1 MERRNYWKDVFT
13 IQGTITPYIQWRV
26 LIFGLWATL
35 VWWCTNHLFQIQIEL
50 GVAPY
55 EIIGAV
61 MALLLVLRTN
71 SGYDRWYEGRKLW
84 GGIVNQSRNLGVIA
98 VSYGP
103 ENQKWR
109 DAFLRWVS
117 AYPYI
122 AKHSLR
128 GEKDF
133 SDLKQIL
140 HRDEIKELTEAN
152 YAPIIASA
160 RIAKLLKQAREELG
174 MDGFAFMKAEEQ
186 RALLIDYLGAC
197 ERILKTPLARV
208 ISIKVRKF
216 LFLFLGVLPI
226 AIVDR
231 SGAMTPLLTVLV
243 AFPLLSLDQIGIE
256 LENPF
261 SKTRLSH
268 LPLDHIGEAIHKNLV
283 ALEQYDFD
291 ADDSESGEL
300 LIHQAAQREAV

>member
-1 MERRNYWKDVFT
+1 MNRRNYWKDVFT

-26 LIFGLWATL
+26 MVFGVWATV
-35 VWWCTNHLFQIQIEL
+35 VWWCTNHLFQIQIDL

-98 VSYGP
+98 VAYGP
-103 ENQKWR
+103 DNQQWR
-109 DAFLRWVS
+109 DTFLRWVS
-117 AYPYI
+117 AFPYI

-128 GEKDF
+128 NENDY
-133 SDLKQIL
+133 SDLKEIL
-140 HRDEIKELTEAN
+140 RPDEIEMLREAA
-152 YAPIIASA
+152 YAPIIATA
-160 RIAKLLKQAREELG
+160 RIAKLLRQAREDLG

-186 RALLIDYLGAC
+186 RALLIDYMGAC

-216 LFLFLGVLPI
+216 LFLFLFVLPI
-226 AIVDR
+226 AIVDK
-231 SGAMTPLLTVLV
+231 SGAMTPLLTILV

-268 LPLDHIGEAIHKNLV
+268 LPLDHIGEAIHQNLV
-283 ALEQYDFD
+283 GLERNEF
-291 ADDSESGEL
+291 DSESTQL
-300 LIHQAAQREAV
+300 DDILYHQNA